1 MPVKGFLSQEQQK
14 KLQKELKEHEH
25 PEIRERILILLLLND
40 GKTQG
45 EIANF
50 LGCSLRKI
58 AYWCVH
64 GDPENLESLKD
75 ERMSGNYHKATEEY
89 IDLLLKIVE
98 QDPEELG
105 YEFGRWT
112 AKRLATY
119 LDEKTGIKLSSS
131 QVRRIL
137 AKKKYVYLWAKYS
150 LEDKQEPEKRKL
162 FKKKL
167 EEYIS
172 ISKEKP
178 KLLQIWFWDESG
190 FSLRVLRRKLW
201 GKKAHR
207 PRRGFLGV
215 RTEQEGSRK
224 KITGQRRK
232 GRVNV
237 MGAVR
242 YSDKKR
248 VVDFVPK
255 GDGNN
260 FYLTLKVLYQ
270 EVKNEWIQQGN
281 TSEDFETKGT
291 KILVI
296 LDNAS
301 FHKKEDI
308 LKKITQEM
316 PNLILEF
323 LPPYSPDYNIA
334 ELVWH
339 SAKEFLAHRLFK
351 SIEQL
356 ESLLHQLL
364 NQGELIINWDRKLK
378 NKGNA
383 VNAI

>member
-1 MPVKGFLSQEQQK
+1 MPAKGFLDLEQQK
-14 KLQKELKEHEH
+14 KLQKALKEDEH

-40 GKTQG
+40 GRTQP
-45 EIANF
+45 EIASF
-50 LGCSLRKI
+50 LGCSLRKV

-64 GDPENLESLKD
+64 GDPENLDSLKD
-75 ERMSGNYHKATEEY
+75 ERMSGNHKKATDEY
-89 IDLLLKIVE
+89 IELLLKIIE
-98 QDPEELG
+98 QEPSELG

-119 LDEKTGIKLSSS
+119 LGIKTGIELSGS

-150 LEDKQEPEKRKL
+150 LEDKQDPEKRKV

-167 EEYIS
+167 EEYLK

-201 GKKAHR
+201 SKK
-207 PRRGFLGV
+207 
-215 RTEQEGSRK
+215 GSRK

-248 VVDFVPK
+248 LVDFVPK

-260 FYLTLKVLYQ
+260 FYLTLKMLYQ
-270 EVKNEWIQQGN
+270 EVKNEWRSEGN
-281 TSEDFETKGT
+281 QAEDFVSQGT
-291 KILVI
+291 KIIII

-301 FHKKEDI
+301 FHKKADA
-308 LKKITQEM
+308 TD
-316 PNLILEF
+316 P
-323 LPPYSPDYNIA
+323 
-334 ELVWH
+334 
-339 SAKEFLAHRLFK
+339 
-351 SIEQL
+351 
-356 ESLLHQLL
+356 
-364 NQGELIINWDRKLK
+364 
-378 NKGNA
+378 
-383 VNAI
+383 